1 MRVENLKLLR
11 ANSLLLYKN
20 RPAKLVRIGD
30 RGDRL
35 EIELEGGEIV
45 KVRPKDVTVLHPG
58 PLGSLAE
65 LRPLEGEIQIAWEM
79 LAGNQTNLPEL
90 AELAY
95 GVFSPI
101 TAWAAWQRVM
111 EGFYFDGKPDAIQ
124 VRTVEEVAQKQAE
137 REHAAAER
145 QAWQEFLDRLRQGKL
160 VLGDREYMKEVENLA
175 LGRSER
181 SQLMRILNRG
191 ETPENAHALLLE
203 LGLWDARV
211 NPYPARMKV
220 ALEQPLLPVPDLP
233 DEDRRDLTHLSS
245 YAIDDEGTDTPD
257 DALALEGSRVW
268 VHVADV
274 AALVLPGSPLD
285 MEARARGSTLH
296 LPEGSIHLL
305 PREITEKLGLGMNEV
320 NPALSFGI
328 DLSETGEVVG
338 FEVVPSWVRVARLTY
353 EEAETRID
361 SEPFQTLERLMNAV
375 RERRRNNNAV
385 MIDFPEV
392 KVDVVNDE
400 VILKPLPVLRSR
412 AIVEEAMILTSTAT
426 ARFAVEQG
434 LRLPFSQQEPAESS
448 ERPETLSG
456 MFALR
461 RLLKRSRVKTTPGAH
476 SGLGVPAYSQVTS
489 PLRRYLDLVAHQQLR
504 SFLKGTGVMDEAALL
519 ERIGAFEAVIG
530 SIRQAE
536 ILSEKHWTL
545 VYLLQHPDWV
555 GEGILVDKRGQSG
568 VFIIPDLG
576 METLMHVS
584 PDVQLDQ
591 SIRLRVQHVNLSQR
605 DVNFRAV

>member
-160 VLGDREYMKEVENLA
+160 VPGDREYMKEVENLA

-361 SEPFQTLERLMNAV
+361 SEPFHTLERLMSAV

-591 SIRLRVQHVNLSQR
+591 SIRLRVQHVNLPQR

>member
-1 MRVENLKLLR
+1 MLR

-35 EIELEGGEIV
+35 EIELENGGIV

-65 LRPLEGEIQIAWEM
+65 LKPQEGEIQTAWEM
-79 LAGNQTNLPEL
+79 LAGSQTNLPEL

-95 GVFSPI
+95 GAFSPI
-101 TAWAAWQRVM
+101 TAWAAWQQVM
-111 EGFYFDGKPDAIQ
+111 EGFYFDGSPDIILA
-124 VRTVEEVAQKQAE
+124 RTVEEVAHKAAE

-145 QAWQEFLDRLRQGKL
+145 QAWQEFLDRLRQGEL
-160 VLGDREYMKEVENLA
+160 VPGDREYMKEVENLA
-175 LGRSER
+175 LGRTER
-181 SQLMRILNRG
+181 SQLMRILNRS
-191 ETPENAHALLLE
+191 ESPENAHALLLE
-203 LGLWDARV
+203 LGLWDASV
-211 NPYPARMKV
+211 NPYPARMNV
-220 ALEQPLLPVPDLP
+220 ALEQPALPVPDLP
-233 DEDRRDLTHLSS
+233 NEDRRDLTHLASF
-245 YAIDDEGTDTPD
+245 AIDDEGTDTPD

-274 AALVLPGSPLD
+274 AALVPPGSSLD

-296 LPEGSIHLL
+296 LPEGSLHLL
-305 PREITEKLGLGMNEV
+305 PREVTEKLGLGMDEV

-328 DLSETGEVVG
+328 DLSETGEVQG
-338 FEVVPSWVRVARLTY
+338 FEIVPSWVRVARLTY
-353 EEAETRID
+353 EAAETRMEG
-361 SEPFQTLERLMNAV
+361 EPFKTLGRLMNAV

-392 KVDVVNDE
+392 KIDLVNNE

-412 AIVEEAMILTSTAT
+412 SMVEEAMILTSTVT

-434 LRLPFSQQEPAESS
+434 VRLPFSQQEAAEIS

-504 SFLKGTGVMDEAALL
+504 SFLKGTGTMDEAALL

-545 VYLLQHPDWV
+545 VYLLQHPDWA

-568 VFIIPDLG
+568 IVIIPALG
-576 METLMHVS
+576 METLMHV
-584 PDVQLDQ
+584 PRDVQLDQ
-591 SIRLRVQHVNLSQR
+591 KFRLRIQHVNLPQR
-605 DVNFRAV
+605 DANFRSG